1 MKIEKPYICDVQIIK
16 SESGEIGVVQAS
28 QQIGFPVKRLYFL
41 HNVKEGSIRGAHAH
55 RELRQCMIAMKG
67 SFIVELEGGGEKYT
81 FDLKSPSQAL
91 IIPPGYWR
99 NLSQFTENAICA
111 VLASDEFDEK
121 DYIRNYD
128 EFLAFQS
135 NPKKEVSGVPF
146 IDFSRQ
152 YKDIKFHLD
161 AAYERTMT
169 SNHYICGKELEQF
182 EINFAAASHAKYCIG
197 VANGLDA
204 ITLTL
209 EAWGIDK
216 PEMEVICATNSF
228 VATALGVS
236 KAGATPVLVE
246 ADERTYNISPEAILK
261 AITPHTKAIALTHL
275 YGQPAD
281 MDAILNI
288 AKNHGLKVFEDSA
301 QAHLATYKNQPCG
314 SIGDA
319 AGFSFY
325 PTKNLGAY
333 GDGGAITTNDK
344 DLAAKLKKLRS
355 YGSTI
360 KYHHELLGT
369 NSRLDELQAA
379 FLSEKLKNLPELT
392 DARRELANIYL
403 QELSGMKGIILP
415 FVPEWANPV
424 WHVFAI
430 RVLDGQRENLMKYFD
445 EKKIGYNV
453 HYPVPIHLQECY
465 TSLGYKEGDFPIA
478 EQSAKELLSLPLDA
492 YHTEE
497 EILYVVGAIKE
508 FFKVAQSEYVQKYAI
523 NN

>member
-1 MKIEKPYICDVQIIK
+1 MKIEKPYICDVQIIT
-16 SESGEIGVVQAS
+16 SESGEIGVLES
-28 QQIGFPVKRLYFL
+28 TCQIGFAVKRLYFL
-41 HNVKEGSIRGAHAH
+41 HNIKDGAIRGAHAH
-55 RELRQCMIAMKG
+55 RALRQCMIAMKG

-81 FDLKSPSQAL
+81 FELNSPSQAL

-99 NLSQFTENAICA
+99 NLSKFADGSICA
-111 VLASDEFDEK
+111 VLASDEYNEK

-135 NPKKEVSGVPF
+135 AVKEISAVPF

-152 YKDIKFHLD
+152 YKDMKCQLD
-161 AAYERTMT
+161 AAYERTMA

-182 EINFAAASHAKYCIG
+182 ETDFAAASQVKYCIG

-209 EAWGIDK
+209 EAWEIDK

-228 VATALGVS
+228 IATALGVS
-236 KAGATPVLVE
+236 KAGATPILVE
-246 ADERTYNISPEAILK
+246 ADERTYNISPEAIQK
-261 AITPHTKAIALTHL
+261 AITPNTKAIALTHL

-281 MDAILNI
+281 MDAIRAI
-288 AKNHGLKVFEDSA
+288 AKTHNLKVFEDAA
-301 QAHLATYKNQPCG
+301 QAHLATYKDQPCG

-355 YGSTI
+355 YGSTV
-360 KYHHELLGT
+360 KYHHEVLGT

-379 FLSEKLKNLPELT
+379 FLSEKLKKLDGLTKNRRQLADIYFNELK
-392 DARRELANIYL
+392 DV
-403 QELSGMKGIILP
+403 SGIILP
-415 FVPEWANPV
+415 FVPEWAKPV

-453 HYPVPIHLQECY
+453 HYPVPIHMQECY
-465 TSLGYKEGDFPIA
+465 KSLGYKEGDFPLA
-478 EQSAKELLSLPLDA
+478 EQYAKELLSLPLDA

-497 EILYVVGAIKE
+497 EILLVTKAIKE
-508 FFKVAQSEYVQKYAI
+508 FFEANQSEYVEKRVAQS
-523 NN
+523 